1 MDACNHTHLQR
12 QLDKNRHTIALT
24 HTKIDIQTY
33 LGTLRFTK
41 SYRHQPTDTYSKN
54 SDIQI

>member
-12 QLDKNRHTIALT
+12 QLDEKKNRHTIALT
-24 HTKIDIQTY
+24 HSKIDFETY

-41 SYRHQPTDTYSKN
+41 SYRHQPTDTY
-54 SDIQI
+54 